1 VVPAHSVWRQ
11 ADGEVSW
18 FARDH
23 AISNEWDA
31 PEPVL
36 SLAYE
41 IESISPTG
49 EIDLSQH
56 ALAPVAVA

>member
-1 VVPAHSVWRQ
+1 M
-11 ADGEVSW
+11 SW